1 MNNIYLSIIIPVY
14 NGEKYIKR
22 CINSIIDQEIDFMEI
37 IIINDGS
44 ADNTKEICEA
54 FVQKHNNIKLIN
66 QENQGVSHS
75 RNIGIQNATG
85 KYVMFVDADDYLV
98 EHSLNNIKDLLKED
112 IDVLRYS
119 YILNNEKMVF
129 DEKIFDL
136 SANKQKFLN
145 EFFSKTNQNMSW
157 GQAIKK
163 ELIKDI
169 KFNKNIF
176 YGEDELFNC
185 QVYNKCKNIKYTD
198 TVLYNYKQ
206 NDDSV
211 SRDYKNSKVKRKI
224 ENLICVFNEI
234 MSQYEDKG
242 LIRMIENKFLGEI
255 VPQIMMLTFDK
266 DVSKQEVLKQFEEI
280 LNNDVLKKVFQ
291 DIKENEL
298 TMCRYKSA
306 YKFIKNRETKKLY
319 LYCKIY
325 KQIKMIKQYIK
336 KII

>member
-22 CINSIIDQEIDFMEI
+22 CINSIIEQEIDFMEI

-44 ADNTKEICEA
+44 TDNTRTICEE
-54 FVQKHNNIKLIN
+54 FVQKYNNIKLIN
-66 QENQGVSHS
+66 QENKGVSHS
-75 RNIGIQNATG
+75 RNIGIQNASG
-85 KYVMFVDADDYLV
+85 KYVMFIDADDYLV
-98 EHSLNNIKDLLKED
+98 GHSLNNIKELLTGD
-112 IDVLRYS
+112 VDVLRYS
-119 YILNNEKMVF
+119 YILNDKKMIF
-129 DEKIFDL
+129 TEKIFDL
-136 SANKQKFLN
+136 SRNRQKFLN

-157 GQAIKK
+157 GQAVKR
-163 ELIKDI
+163 ELLKDI

-185 QVYNKCKNIKYTD
+185 QLYNKCKSIKYTD

-211 SRDYKNSKVKRKI
+211 SIDYKNAKVKRKI
-224 ENLICVFNEI
+224 ENLIYVFNEI
-234 MSQYEDKG
+234 MTQYEDKD
-242 LIRMIENKFLGEI
+242 LIRIIENKFLGEI
-255 VPQIMMLTFDK
+255 IPQIMMLTFDK
-266 DVSKQEVLKQFEEI
+266 EVSKQEVLKQFEEI
-280 LNNDVLKKVFQ
+280 LSNDILKKVFQ
-291 DIKENEL
+291 DINENEL

-306 YKFIKNRETKKLY
+306 YKFIKNKETKKLY

-325 KQIKMIKQYIK
+325 KHLKMIKQYIK